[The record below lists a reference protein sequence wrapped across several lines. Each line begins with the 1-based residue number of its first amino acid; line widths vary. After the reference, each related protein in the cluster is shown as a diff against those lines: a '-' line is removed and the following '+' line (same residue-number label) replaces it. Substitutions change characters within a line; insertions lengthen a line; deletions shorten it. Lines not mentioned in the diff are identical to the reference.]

1 MKLKKNDKIP
11 LSITTVTMK
20 GSGMGHYNNG
30 MAVFVPN
37 TVTGDEITAHIVK
50 VKSNYAFARLD
61 ELLLAS
67 PDRQEPDCPVFPQCG
82 GCAFRHISYEAELA
96 IKANHVKDALQRIG
110 HIDVEPEPIIG
121 APNPDRY
128 RNKAQFPLEKSGDTL
143 KIGFY
148 APRSHRVI
156 DCRDCLLQ
164 PLAFEGIVDV
174 FDRWI
179 TKNKVLLYDEIE
191 HTGLLR
197 HIYIRQARATG
208 EMMVCAVI
216 NGKELPFA
224 AELIAELQ
232 AKEPAIKSIVVNRNK
247 ADTNVI
253 LGEKYKTLWG
263 QDFILDELCGLKFQI
278 SPLSFYQ
285 VNADAA
291 AILYNKAADFAALT
305 GEETVLDLY
314 CGAGTIGLTMAAKA
328 KEIIGVENV
337 PASVEDAKINAQ
349 INNIENARF
358 ICGDA
363 FEAAQILEREGTKPD
378 VIILDPPRK
387 GCSADLLATIAKM
400 EPERIVYVSCDP
412 ATLARDCAILGEA
425 GYQVQRV
432 APVDMFARTGHVE
445 TVVLMSRVEK

>member
-11 LSITTVTMK
+11 LSITAVTMK
-20 GSGMGHYNNG
+20 GSGVGHYDG

-50 VKSNYAFARLD
+50 IKSNYAFARLD
-61 ELLLAS
+61 ELRVAS
-67 PDRQEPDCPVFPQCG
+67 PERVAPDCPVFALCG
-82 GCAFRHISYEAELA
+82 GCAFRHIGYDTELA

-110 HIDVEPEPIIG
+110 HIDVAPEPIIG

-128 RNKAQFPLEKSGDTL
+128 RNKAQYPLEKAGDIL

-148 APRSHRVI
+148 APHSHRVI

-164 PLAFEGIVDV
+164 PVAFEGILNV

-179 TKNKVLLYDEIE
+179 LKHNISIYDETK
-191 HTGLLR
+191 HAGLLR
-197 HIYIRQARATG
+197 HIYIRQARATA

-216 NGKELPFA
+216 NGNELSHA
-224 AELIAELQ
+224 AELIAELVD
-232 AKEPAIKSIVVNRNK
+232 KEPDIKSIVINSNK

-253 LGEKYKTLWG
+253 LGKQYRTLWG
-263 QDFILDELCGLKFQI
+263 QDTITDELCGLKFQI

-285 VNADAA
+285 VNPAAA
-291 AILYNKAADFAALT
+291 AILYNIAADFATLT
-305 GEETVLDLY
+305 GKETVLDLY

-349 INNIENARF
+349 LNGIKNARF

-363 FEAAQILEREGTKPD
+363 FEAAQILAQEGTKPD
-378 VIILDPPRK
+378 VVILDPPQGLRR
-387 GCSADLLATIAKM
+387 GLVADNRQNGTRQNCLCF
-400 EPERIVYVSCDP
+400 V
-412 ATLARDCAILGEA
+412 
-425 GYQVQRV
+425 
-432 APVDMFARTGHVE
+432 
-445 TVVLMSRVEK
+445 